1 MFFDPD
7 IGLPGGSM
15 RKGRKRSSMYVF
27 DDELREGFRRG
38 HSLVVFDHWKRVQR
52 LPYLAEAFARLS
64 KATGAFEPFVL
75 WGRERVAFFVLAQ
88 QADAGALKRAGQDVA
103 RRWQPLLTFTS
114 ASDLE
119 RSSS

>member
-1 MFFDPD
+1 
-7 IGLPGGSM
+7 
-15 RKGRKRSSMYVF
+15 MYVF

-52 LPYLAEAFARLS
+52 PILADAFARLS
-64 KATGAFEPFVL
+64 EATHSSHSHYGAASASPSSCSLNTRTPARSE
-75 WGRERVAFFVLAQ
+75 
-88 QADAGALKRAGQDVA
+88 RAGHGIA

-119 RSSS
+119 QSSS